1 MKLWLSKN
9 SEIPIKDQLVTQVLV
24 GVAAGDLKVG
34 DKLPSTRELSRRFG
48 IHPNTVSA
56 AYRELAKNGS
66 VDKRIGSG
74 VFVAESNGSRGDA
87 LDGLI
92 DILLKSA
99 DSAGF
104 DRAAVLQRLLARIQP
119 TKGPNGFAL
128 FEPNL
133 DLAEIIVHEVTFTTG
148 LTVERV
154 EITDIEDGFERG
166 LLLIALADEK
176 TRLESQLSEGR
187 DCIFLTANSVA
198 GSMTGHSR
206 PSEDD
211 IVAVVSAW
219 DDFLTFARLFLI
231 AAKIDPD
238 AIVSVSTKERGWKS
252 RLDAAS
258 FVICD
263 SKVAEHLNG
272 DLRLRPFPLVSSAS
286 IDRLRDLAMG

>member
-34 DKLPSTRELSRRFG
+34 DKLPSTRELARRFG

-56 AYRELAKNGS
+56 AYRQLAKNGS
-66 VDKRIGSG
+66 VDKRTGSG
-74 VFVAESNGSRGDA
+74 VFVAESNASRGDA

-92 DILLKSA
+92 DVLLRSA

-104 DRAAVLQRLLARIQP
+104 DRAAVLQRLLALIQP
-119 TKGPNGFAL
+119 TKGPKGFAL
-128 FEPNL
+128 FEPNP
-133 DLAEIIVHEVTFTTG
+133 DLAEIIGHEVTSSTG
-148 LTVERV
+148 LPVERV
-154 EITDIEDGFERG
+154 EITDIEDRFERG

-176 TRLESQLSEGR
+176 TKLETHLTEGR
-187 DCIFLTANSVA
+187 ECIFLAANSVA

-211 IVAVVSAW
+211 IVAIASAW

-238 AIVSVSTKERGWKS
+238 AIVSVSTKERGWES

-263 SKVAEHLNG
+263 SKVAERLNG
-272 DLRLRPFPLVSSAS
+272 DLRLRTFPLVSSAS